1 MEEYKF
7 HQNKNLISMN
17 NIDINEMVVSNNLS
31 FGKQEYLIGYKDDKK
46 IKPLCIY
53 IIKMDTYKSFDK
65 NKCIY
70 FLIKKKKFL
79 INIMKFGEKLAI

>member
-1 MEEYKF
+1 
-7 HQNKNLISMN
+7 MN

-70 FLIKKKKFL
+70 FLIKKKKFV